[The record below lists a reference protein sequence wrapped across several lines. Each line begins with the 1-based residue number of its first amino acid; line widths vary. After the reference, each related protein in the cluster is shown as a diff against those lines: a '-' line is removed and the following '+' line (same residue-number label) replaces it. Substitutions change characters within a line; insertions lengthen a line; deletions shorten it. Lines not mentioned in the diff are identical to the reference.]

1 MRVGARPLLV
11 FSVVVGIPSG
21 AGRSEAAPADPS
33 PVRTYVFRP
42 SPATALVARMDGS
55 WKEQSRYHIN
65 EPPEIRFVRDAATT
79 GGAAHGR
86 AKLIVTPM
94 ATVADE
100 KVLRDDSGGRQAL
113 QGQLATAKKRSVE
126 TNPVIA
132 DATVGGARFVSFTV
146 TDAHPKPGEFRLAT
160 QGVLTLGGLPAAVT
174 ILHDDLQTRD
184 EVVPLL
190 AGWSAFGAP
199 DVILQTPDDT
209 PARLEAA
216 CRKGDG
222 LACGLAY
229 EVSHA
234 TDAKSGGDGMKSLTA
249 ACNAGSAFA
258 CGSLGSLFA
267 EGQGVPKDEARAMKI
282 FVQGCDAHGWLAC
295 VNAAS
300 LGARGRPKDAP
311 LPAKSMAFFERACGY
326 AGDRGEVCRASD
338 DADAAPAAYV
348 AAQRSGCV
356 AGDGVACRRL
366 GWAIETGYGDAVVDV
381 EAARAAYAKACVAH
395 SLWGCFRQALFT
407 ADLKEQTRL
416 FDAACAAGSGPACYA
431 LAQPKYGRP
440 AEARRTLVR
449 QACDSSV
456 EEACFDVMGSIG
468 AEPK

>member
-1 MRVGARPLLV
+1 M
-11 FSVVVGIPSG
+11 VVGVTFGLGQSG
-21 AGRSEAAPADPS
+21 AAAAERAPL
-33 PVRTYVFRP
+33 RTYVFRP

-55 WKEQSRYHIN
+55 WKEQSRTHVN
-65 EPPEIRFVRDAATT
+65 EPPEIRFVREAATT
-79 GGAAHGR
+79 GAAAQGR
-86 AKLIVTPM
+86 AKVIVTPM

-100 KVLRDDSGGRQAL
+100 KVLRDDSGGRQVL
-113 QGQLATAKKRSVE
+113 QGQLANAKKHAVE
-126 TNPVIA
+126 ANPVIA
-132 DATVGGARFVSFTV
+132 DAMVGGARFVSFTV
-146 TDAHPKPGEFRLAT
+146 TDAHPKPEQFRMVT
-160 QGVLTLGGLPAAVT
+160 QAVLTLNGLPCAVT
-174 ILHDDLQTRD
+174 ILHDDLPTRD
-184 EVVPLL
+184 EAVALL
-190 AGWSAFGAP
+190 AGWSVFGAP
-199 DVILQTPDDT
+199 DVILETPDGM

-234 TDAKSGGDGMKSLTA
+234 SDAKPGDGMKSLTA
-249 ACNAGSAFA
+249 GCNAGSAFA

-267 EGQGVPKDEARAMKI
+267 EGHGVPKDEARAMKI

-338 DADAAPAAYV
+338 DADATPVAYV
-348 AAQRSGCV
+348 AAQRSGCA

-431 LAQPKYGRP
+431 LAQPKYARP

-456 EEACFDVMGSIG
+456 EEACFDVMGNIG